1 MTAPQLHP
9 EIDLPDS
16 DLPDSFLL
24 TPRGE
29 QLTSL
34 LRAGVAVRRV
44 IDIGRYRRSWTPEE
58 VLWVRRYY
66 LDNAPEP
73 TQWVP
78 TGFTP
83 VPIPESITAARVEIT
98 PRQAAV
104 IDGLCRGLDTAQLRH
119 ELDLAGNTLAQ
130 YIRTVMRSLGA
141 ETPEHAAEL
150 ARTGWVHLFVV
161 ERRGGRPATGQRA
174 A

>member
-1 MTAPQLHP
+1 MTAPQLNHDLDP
-9 EIDLPDS
+9 ETDI
-16 DLPDSFLL
+16 PDSFEL

-29 QLTSL
+29 QLISL

-58 VLWVRRYY
+58 VLWVKRHY

-83 VPIPESITAARVEIT
+83 EPTPEGVTAPRVEIT
-98 PRQAAV
+98 PRQADV
-104 IDGLCRGLDTAQLRH
+104 IDGLCRGLDTGQLRH
-119 ELDLAGNTLAQ
+119 ELELAGNTLAQ
-130 YIRTVMRSLGA
+130 YLRTVMRSLGA
-141 ETPEHAAEL
+141 ATPEHAADL
-150 ARTGWVHLFVV
+150 ARTGRVRLFVV
-161 ERRGGRPATGQRA
+161 VRRGGRPETVPRA